1 MNIIFMG
8 PPGAGKGTQSEK
20 IVENYN
26 IPHISTGDMFRSAIK
41 NKTKLGL
48 EAKSYMDA
56 GKLVPDS
63 LTNGIVE
70 ERLAQ
75 EDCANGFLLDGFP
88 RTTDQAEAL
97 DLMLSKMN
105 KKIDYVINI
114 DVAFDVL
121 LERLIARRICKN
133 CGATYHL
140 EFKPPKV
147 AGICDKCGGELYQRS
162 DDNEES
168 AQVRLETY
176 TNETKPLIDFY
187 KSKGLLKD
195 VNGLQKVDAVFKDI
209 KNVIGDAE

>member
-20 IVENYN
+20 IVENYG
-26 IPHISTGDMFRSAIK
+26 IPHISTGDMFRAAIK
-41 NKTKLGL
+41 SETKLGL

-56 GKLVPDS
+56 GKLVPDE
-63 LTNGIVE
+63 LTIGIVE
-70 ERLAQ
+70 ERLNEA
-75 EDCANGFLLDGFP
+75 DCANGFLLDGFP
-88 RTTDQAEAL
+88 RTTMQAEAL
-97 DLMLSKMN
+97 DTILAKMN

-114 DVAFDVL
+114 DVPFDVL
-121 LERLIARRICKN
+121 LKRLVARRICKD

-168 AQVRLETY
+168 ATVRLETY
-176 TNETKPLIDFY
+176 TNETKPLIDYY
-187 KSKGLLKD
+187 KKKNILKD
-195 VNGLQKVDAVFKDI
+195 INGLQEVDVVFEDI
-209 KNVIGDAE
+209 KKIIGDAK